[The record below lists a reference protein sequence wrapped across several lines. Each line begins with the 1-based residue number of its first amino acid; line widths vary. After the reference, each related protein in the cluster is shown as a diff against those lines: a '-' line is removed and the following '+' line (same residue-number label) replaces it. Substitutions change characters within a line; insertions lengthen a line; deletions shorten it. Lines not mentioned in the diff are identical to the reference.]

1 MSTFFTQ
8 LPSVEKFEA
17 LAEAASFHPVPD
29 DWLIVCAD
37 VIDSTRAI
45 AQGRY
50 KEVNLLGAAVITAVL
65 NLDRSLELP
74 FFFAGDGS
82 CVLVPPELAAPAARV
97 LPGLRRIA
105 RDRFELP
112 LRADLFSVARLRAA
126 GADTRVARFCY
137 TANYHQAMFAGDG
150 LAEAERLLKAAPAT
164 EPPADSPEPDLAGLE
179 CRWQGIASPRGEII
193 SLLVQAQG
201 ETAEVR
207 AGRYRE
213 TLAAIER
220 ICGTGH
226 AARPTNE
233 KNLRLNV
240 SLGGL
245 EAEAIIHHGHL
256 GALIRK
262 LITIK
267 MAMETR
273 LAGWFRRKRSR
284 ALGVDWGRYFDEV
297 VLHTDY
303 RKFDNMLRMVLS
315 CTPDERQAL
324 RDWLDAGQAE
334 NRLSYG
340 LHVSSQALLTCVVL
354 DRADRHFHFVDGA
367 GGGYAAA
374 ATEMKSRTVIQSN
387 SDK

>member
-1 MSTFFTQ
+1 MPTFFTQ
-8 LPSVEKFEA
+8 LPAVERFEA
-17 LAEAASFHPVPD
+17 LAEASSFHPVPD

-82 CVLVPPELAAPAARV
+82 CVLVPPQLAAPAARV

-105 RDRFELP
+105 RDRFDLP
-112 LRADLFSVARLRAA
+112 LRADLFPVADLRAA

-137 TANYHQAMFAGDG
+137 TATYHQAMFAGDG
-150 LAEAERLLKAAPAT
+150 LAEAERLLKAAPES
-164 EPPADSPEPDLAGLE
+164 EPPDDSPEPDLVGLE
-179 CRWQGIASPRGEII
+179 CRWQGIASPRGEIV
-193 SLLVQAQG
+193 SLLVQALG
-201 ETAEVR
+201 ATAEVR
-207 AGRYRE
+207 AARYQE
-213 TLAAIER
+213 ILAAIER
-220 ICGTGH
+220 ISGTNH
-226 AARPTNE
+226 AARPAN
-233 KNLRLNV
+233 NDDLHLNV
-240 SLGGL
+240 SLSGL
-245 EAEAIIHHGHL
+245 EAEAIIQHGHRRD
-256 GALIRK
+256 LIRK

-284 ALGVDWGRYFDEV
+284 AFGVDWGRYFDEV

-315 CTPDERQAL
+315 CAPRERVAL
-324 RDWLDAGQAE
+324 RDWLDASQADG
-334 NRLSYG
+334 RLSYG

-374 ATEMKSRTVIQSN
+374 AAEMKSRAKN
-387 SDK
+387 AG